1 MARQLAGGNVAGRR
15 TRDGNHEH
23 ALEHAL
29 VERSTAALVT
39 VEPSGTIRF
48 ASPAAARLL
57 GADRADLPGR
67 NLAMICDGDEGSRL
81 LLYLDQLASGP
92 AGRSAYIA
100 VNVRHPDQSL
110 RTIEVTGV
118 NLVADESVRALA
130 LLLVDVTGRARLED
144 QLSRLATTDALT
156 GLLNR
161 RGLEQALLSALD
173 DLEHGRIREL
183 AVCFLDLD
191 GFKNVNDAY
200 GHAAGDQVLLQLAER
215 LDLAVRRDDVVSRA
229 GGDEFVILLR
239 DPGDLE
245 ALMPRIFDALA
256 EPVQVETSSLKV
268 GASVGLALTSTPTS
282 AGEMLR
288 RADAALYRAKG
299 SGKGRWS
306 RYDVELD
313 QWLTARRSELEDLQ
327 THYESL
333 RQSNA
338 ALQEALRTDAL
349 TRLPNRL
356 QVDHDLEIA
365 AARASEEGL
374 RFAVAFIDIDEFGQ
388 FNKRFSQA
396 VGDAVLAAV
405 AQVLQ
410 ASCRDVD
417 TVYRLGGEEFV
428 ALFPDASV
436 HEAGRIADRMRRR
449 VETEVHGLAGL
460 VDPVTV
466 SIGVAGFETGAGGGH
481 LAVIDAADAAM
492 RGAKTT
498 GKNRVTL
505 ALGSSD
511 TASD

>member
-1 MARQLAGGNVAGRR
+1 MAGRR
-15 TRDGNHEH
+15 TRDGNGGH
-23 ALEHAL
+23 ALERAL

-57 GADRADLPGR
+57 GIDRAVLAGR

-81 LLYLDQLASGP
+81 LLYLDQLAAGP

-100 VNVRHPDQSL
+100 VGVRHPDQSL
-110 RTIEVTGV
+110 RTVEVTGV
-118 NLVADESVRALA
+118 NLVADEAVRGLA

-144 QLSRLATTDALT
+144 QLSRLATTDPLT
-156 GLLNR
+156 GLVNR
-161 RGLEQALLSALD
+161 RGLEQALLAALD
-173 DLEHGRIREL
+173 DLEHGRIHEL

-191 GFKNVNDAY
+191 GFKKVNDAY
-200 GHAAGDQVLLQLAER
+200 GHTAGDQLLQQLAER
-215 LDLAVRRDDVVSRA
+215 LDVAVRRDDVVSRA
-229 GGDEFVILLR
+229 GGDEFVIVLR

-245 ALMPRIFDALA
+245 ALMPRVFDALA
-256 EPVQVETSSLKV
+256 EPMHVGDTSIKV
-268 GASVGLALTSTPTS
+268 GASVGLAVTATPLS
-282 AGEMLR
+282 AGELLR

-299 SGKGRWS
+299 AGKGRWS
-306 RYDVELD
+306 RYDLALD

-327 THYESL
+327 THYETL

-365 AARASEEGL
+365 AARATEEGL

-396 VGDAVLAAV
+396 LGDEVLAAV
-405 AQVLQ
+405 AKVLQ
-410 ASCRDVD
+410 AACRDVD
-417 TVYRLGGEEFV
+417 KVYRLGGEEFV

-449 VETEVHGLAGL
+449 VEIEVHVLAGL

-466 SIGVAGFETGAGGGH
+466 SIGVAGFEAGAEGGH
-481 LAVIDAADAAM
+481 RAVIGAADAAM

-498 GKNRVTL
+498 GRNRVTL
-505 ALGSSD
+505 ALGPGSEGREGASS
-511 TASD
+511 S